1 MLACLAQNGRSR
13 LLSRS
18 EDRIL
23 GEITTAQFLSGSLR
37 TKSPAPRSHV
47 RGVPS
52 SVARAFFGAA
62 LEPILRPP
70 NKIGGCSRK
79 MHGDSPFVRSKRRLC
94 WHRGRSAEKCTL
106 ARHSSNLE
114 VHRVAHLHVHRPAGN
129 RRQVEGTNTH
139 RIGICIVK
147 KFFVYLLALCRRWL
161 TDIPRKWCG

>member
-62 LEPILRPP
+62 LEPICGLLIKKVDVP
-70 NKIGGCSRK
+70 
-79 MHGDSPFVRSKRRLC
+79 
-94 WHRGRSAEKCTL
+94 EKCMEIRPSCDLSVGPVGT
-106 ARHSSNLE
+106 E
-114 VHRVAHLHVHRPAGN
+114 DVPPVH
-129 RRQVEGTNTH
+129 
-139 RIGICIVK
+139 
-147 KFFVYLLALCRRWL
+147 
-161 TDIPRKWCG
+161 